1 MLPENIELEVVTPE
15 RHVLQETVKSVE
27 IPGKE
32 GYLGVLPGHA
42 PLITELGIGILTYR
56 NDSETRYLTVIDG
69 YAEVLP
75 DRVIVLAELS
85 ERAEEIDVARTRAA
99 LDRAKA
105 EVAKTDARDPEWER
119 ATWLCNERWSA
130 CRRPRRPA
138 QQARTNRP
146 SYQWRRGSAE
156 SRRSPRIQMDALR
169 LCEEI
174 AEMAANHYLQHAVVW
189 RLPAG
194 QAVPARARRCRSEK

>member
-1 MLPENIELEVVTPE
+1 MLPERIELEVVTPE
-15 RHVLQETVKSVE
+15 RHVLQKTVLSVE

-56 NDSETRYLTVIDG
+56 ADSETRYLTVIDG

-99 LDRAKA
+99 LDRARA
-105 EVAKTDARDPEWER
+105 EVAKTDARDPEWSRASFAIER
-119 ATWLCNERWSA
+119 AMVRLQAAAKTGA
-130 CRRPRRPA
+130 AGA
-138 QQARTNRP
+138 QP
-146 SYQWRRGSAE
+146 
-156 SRRSPRIQMDALR
+156 
-169 LCEEI
+169 
-174 AEMAANHYLQHAVVW
+174 
-189 RLPAG
+189 
-194 QAVPARARRCRSEK
+194 